1 MVAVQRFKARWYG
14 FAVSRAPIKPDL
26 PYWALA
32 TTAAGYR
39 ADLAGSEPVGD
50 WADYATTLFGIHDCE
65 ISSIIDMSRGM
76 ARVALMKDGRV
87 EAALFVSPEPV
98 AVMRDYLATVPGMDV
113 PDVLIGRPAADMP
126 NPGPMLLFVFRGW
139 GVNTIVQAIEE
150 QGLITVD
157 AVGACLAGRNQLRIV
172 PPRNCGP

>member
-1 MVAVQRFKARWYG
+1 M
-14 FAVSRAPIKPDL
+14 L
-26 PYWALA
+26 L
-32 TTAAGYR
+32 
-39 ADLAGSEPVGD
+39 GD

-126 NPGPMLLFVFRGW
+126 NPGPMLCSCFGV

-157 AVGACLAGRNQLRIV
+157 AVGAALQAGT
-172 PPRNCGP
+172 NCGSCRPEIAALIGKLNLREAAE